1 MNLSPVILAIPVFFI
16 LMAAELIYEGF
27 TRKRTYRLND
37 AITNINLGVLDQLS
51 GAFAKVVKIGIY
63 TVVYELFA
71 LWTIEE
77 SLGSFIALFF
87 LYDLCYYWSH
97 RMAHTISLFWGG
109 HIVHHQSEEY
119 NLSVALRQSSTSFI
133 WSFPFYLPLAL
144 VGFSPIQ
151 LVFVGGLNL
160 LYQFWIHTEHINR
173 LGPLEWVMNTP
184 SHHRVHHG
192 RNPAYIDK
200 NYAGVFIIW
209 DRLFGTFEDEKE
221 RPDYGITKP
230 LNSWNPLYANVSH
243 YIDLFRA
250 LPRAQ
255 SIKDGLHM
263 LFGPPGW
270 MPKYLGGYQAPHEFA
285 SDYSKYDQ
293 DVRHG
298 AHGYILFQFLFALV
312 AVAYFLFEFSSLGS
326 IEQAYL
332 AVWVLVS
339 TLLFGLLFESNSSW
353 VIRLEVIRLTAL
365 LVVPLLL
372 ELSIGIQA
380 AVVLFALF
388 SLGAFWTLSR
398 KRPVL
403 V

>member
-1 MNLSPVILAIPVFFI
+1 
-16 LMAAELIYEGF
+16 
-27 TRKRTYRLND
+27 
-37 AITNINLGVLDQLS
+37 
-51 GAFAKVVKIGIY
+51 
-63 TVVYELFA
+63 
-71 LWTIEE
+71 
-77 SLGSFIALFF
+77 
-87 LYDLCYYWSH
+87 
-97 RMAHTISLFWGG
+97 
-109 HIVHHQSEEY
+109 
-119 NLSVALRQSSTSFI
+119 
-133 WSFPFYLPLAL
+133 
-144 VGFSPIQ
+144 
-151 LVFVGGLNL
+151 
-160 LYQFWIHTEHINR
+160 
-173 LGPLEWVMNTP
+173 
-184 SHHRVHHG
+184 
-192 RNPAYIDK
+192 
-200 NYAGVFIIW
+200 
-209 DRLFGTFEDEKE
+209 
-221 RPDYGITKP
+221 
-230 LNSWNPLYANVSH
+230 
-243 YIDLFRA
+243 
-250 LPRAQ
+250 
-255 SIKDGLHM
+255 M

-365 LVVPLLL
+365 LVAPLLL
-372 ELSIGIQA
+372 ELLIGIQA